1 MGWQAVGL
9 TKRLRKLGR
18 HRYITSDAA
27 VGNAVRNHLKK
38 VAKKKRSQHERSAK
52 VANVAPEHRG
62 TVWEDMNARN
72 GKMSK
77 RKLAAGQFRRNGDN
91 PLGLCCAEVDLTV
104 HPAGVSAGMPSLP
117 PSAGGRVVAIPRF
130 VIYTGGLLM
139 GRISKWESLLEKIDT
154 MRFAEPMALKQLA
167 WGAHRSHNNQLLS
180 ECVPPRP
187 PLASCGLSR
196 ISVRHSAR
204 WRLPPACPRLLII
217 SLGLPYANLFS
228 LLRFFPASP
237 RSSVSCFS

>member
-1 MGWQAVGL
+1 MGYQDVDL
-9 TKRLRKLGR
+9 STRLRRLGR
-18 HRYITSDAA
+18 TRYIASDAA
-27 VGNAVRNHLKK
+27 VGNAVHNHLKK
-38 VAKKKRSQHERSAK
+38 VAKKDRSQHERSAK

-91 PLGLCCAEVDLTV
+91 PLGLRCAEVDLTV

-154 MRFAEPMALKQLA
+154 MRFAEPMFLKQLA
-167 WGAHRSHNNQLLS
+167 WGTQRPHNNQISS
-180 ECVPPRP
+180 ECAP
-187 PLASCGLSR
+187 
-196 ISVRHSAR
+196 
-204 WRLPPACPRLLII
+204 
-217 SLGLPYANLFS
+217 
-228 LLRFFPASP
+228 PASP
-237 RSSVSCFS
+237 VCLMRPLPNFP